1 MTHCDTIVE
10 ILERGHAML
19 GRTLADFTDADM
31 LVRPCDHANHANWML
46 GHLCRSESFMLNACG
61 GTPIELPAGFA
72 EKYAQSREHEAD
84 VTEPLD
90 KETLASLFAKVRG
103 RTIEH
108 VKSIKDAD
116 LSREIPSP
124 FAKGMNT
131 TVAFMLHMPALH
143 LATHVGQMQVIR
155 RKLGKPILF

>member
-1 MTHCDTIVE
+1 MTHCDTLVE
-10 ILERGHAML
+10 ILERGHGML
-19 GRTLADFTDADM
+19 DRTLSDFSDADM
-31 LVRPCDHANHANWML
+31 LVRPCDHANHAEWML
-46 GHLCRSESFMLNACG
+46 GHLCRSESLMLQHCG

-72 EKYAQSREHEAD
+72 EKYAQSREHEAT
-84 VTEPLD
+84 VTDPMG
-90 KETLASLFAKVRG
+90 KEALVALFRKVRG
-103 RTIEH
+103 RTIEF

-116 LSREIPSP
+116 LAREVPSP
-124 FAKGMNT
+124 FANGTNI